1 MPALPPPE
9 LCPRCHFYVSHPGQ
23 SPLGL
28 SAVRSAHCR
37 SFGDDNWTA
46 ASEVNKQAL
55 SDASAGVLLIPSY
68 FRIPK
73 KALLLLRSY
82 GIYTIR

>member
-1 MPALPPPE
+1 M
-9 LCPRCHFYVSHPGQ
+9 
-23 SPLGL
+23 
-28 SAVRSAHCR
+28 
-37 SFGDDNWTA
+37 
-46 ASEVNKQAL
+46 